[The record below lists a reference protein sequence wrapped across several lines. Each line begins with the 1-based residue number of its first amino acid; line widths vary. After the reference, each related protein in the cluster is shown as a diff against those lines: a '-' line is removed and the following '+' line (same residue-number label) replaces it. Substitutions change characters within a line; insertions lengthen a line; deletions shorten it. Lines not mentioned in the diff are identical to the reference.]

1 MGKGDLLLCIAAFWG
16 ADSLLTVVKKW
27 GKKPNFLLRS
37 VQVCLQF
44 SSLCSV
50 LEREGC
56 GSDSQEQGKTQV
68 SAGTMVILCD
78 LRCECRLLPCP
89 PTDLVSCRHRLW
101 DSGCPLFWTREMH
114 R

>member
-68 SAGTMVILCD
+68 SAGTMVILFV
-78 LRCECRLLPCP
+78 
-89 PTDLVSCRHRLW
+89 T
-101 DSGCPLFWTREMH
+101 
-114 R
+114 